1 MTPPADD
8 IRSAGTFAPALVITG
23 MHRSG
28 TSLASGMLAAAGVHV
43 GRQLMGPATGNPRGH
58 FEDLEFVR
66 VHERLLAANGL
77 SRDGFTCHD
86 SIAVPP
92 TIDAEARALRD
103 RRRREG
109 RLWGWKDP
117 RTTLFLDY
125 WAGQLPEA
133 RFLFM
138 VRPPWEVVDSLFRR
152 GDDVFAVHPRLA
164 IDLWVSYNRRILDF
178 VRANADRCVIVDTHR
193 LAADPAGFVTRV
205 GDLLGRRLD
214 HPGDL
219 YEPDLLEMGTSPE
232 RRSIV
237 AGAHPDAVRLY
248 TALRALAGTGVE
260 APGAA
265 CKDLAD
271 AAFAEWWHGIAR
283 SRESLAHEA
292 AALTRLEGRLAA
304 DRDRDIAAAHQQAA
318 VVG

>member
-8 IRSAGTFAPALVITG
+8 TRPAGALSPALVITG

-28 TSLASGMLAAAGVHV
+28 TSLASAMLAAAGVHV
-43 GRQLMGPATGNPRGH
+43 GEKLMGPATGNPRGH

-86 SIAVPP
+86 SIVVPP

-152 GDDVFAVHPRLA
+152 GDDVFAIHPRLA

-193 LAADPAGFVTRV
+193 LAADPAGFVTRI

-214 HPGDL
+214 QPGDL
-219 YEPDLLEMGTSPE
+219 YEPDLLEMGTGPE

-237 AGAHPDAVRLY
+237 AGAQPESVRLY
-248 TALRALAGTGVE
+248 TALRALAGVGE
-260 APGAA
+260 EMPDDPRP
-265 CKDLAD
+265 DLAD
-271 AAFAEWWHGIAR
+271 AAFAEWWRGISR
-283 SRESLAHEA
+283 SRETLAHETA
-292 AALTRLEGRLAA
+292 ARAALESRLVA
-304 DRDRDIAAAHQQAA
+304 DRDRDVAAARQQAA
-318 VVG
+318 DTG